1 MSSIAEVAEPKK
13 GVVKKKVDQYGP
25 IIAELSE
32 RVTYLLGVLQDHAEI
47 IKDLRTKLDRVNGR
61 MGL

>member
-1 MSSIAEVAEPKK
+1 MTTELKEPKK
-13 GVVKKKVDQYGP
+13 VIVKKKEDHIGP

-32 RVTYLLGVLQDHAEI
+32 RITYLLGVVQDHAEI
-47 IKDLRTKLDRVNGR
+47 IKDLRAKLDRVNGR

>member
-1 MSSIAEVAEPKK
+1 MSSIAEVKEPKK
-13 GVVKKKVDQYGP
+13 VIVTKKVDQYGP

-32 RVTYLLGVLQDHAEI
+32 RVTYLLGVVQDHAEV
-47 IKDLRTKLDRVNGR
+47 IKDIRAKLDRVNGR

>member
-1 MSSIAEVAEPKK
+1 MSSTTKVVEPKK
-13 GVVKKKVDQYGP
+13 VVVKKKEDHIGP
-25 IIAELSE
+25 IIVELSE
-32 RVTYLLGVLQDHAEI
+32 RITYLLGVVQSHAEV